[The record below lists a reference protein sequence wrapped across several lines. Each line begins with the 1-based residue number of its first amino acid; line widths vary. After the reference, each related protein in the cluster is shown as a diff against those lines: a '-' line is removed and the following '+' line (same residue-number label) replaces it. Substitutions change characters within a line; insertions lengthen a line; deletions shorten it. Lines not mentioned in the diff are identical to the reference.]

1 MSQPPSAPLHISLD
15 HSYARLPESFFVRQ
29 SPTPV
34 PDPQLICLNSDLAKK
49 LGLDPDELQSPDGV
63 AMLAGNAVPQGAEP
77 IAQAYAGHQF
87 GGFVPQLGD
96 GRAILLGEIID
107 PEGARWDLQLKGS
120 GRTPFSRGGDGKAAL
135 GPVLREYI
143 LSEAMAAL
151 GVPTTRALAAVTT
164 GETVLR
170 QEGSLPGAIFTRIAS
185 SHIRVGTFQY
195 FAARRDTDA
204 VRQLADYTIA
214 RHYPEILSSAD
225 PDQATTN
232 SATPAVYADFFK
244 SVIAAQA
251 ALIAQWMSLGFI
263 HGVMNTDNT
272 TISGETIDYG
282 PCAFI
287 DTFHPDCVFSSIDVN
302 GRYSWG
308 NQPNIGH
315 WNLTRLA
322 ETLLPLLDEDPEIA
336 TQIAEAA
343 LNGYSENFND
353 HYMSRFRAKFCLSA
367 SPSSDLIIQ
376 EGLSLLGNQQID
388 FTLFFRHL
396 TQMAAGGSEEPL
408 TALFSDAAPLNTWLD
423 SWNVEADPAQYLAA
437 MQQANPILIPRNH
450 RVEQT
455 IQSAYT
461 GDFQPFHRL
470 TQALATPYTEQV
482 EYTDLEQAPTPE
494 EIVHETFCGT

>member
-1 MSQPPSAPLHISLD
+1 MSQPPSDIPFD
-15 HSYARLPESFFVRQ
+15 NSYSRLPASFFVRQ
-29 SPTPV
+29 KPARV
-34 PDPQLICLNSDLAKK
+34 PDPQLIGLNANLAEK
-49 LGLDPDELQSPDGV
+49 LGLDVDWLRSPSGV
-63 AMLAGNAVPQGAEP
+63 AMLAGNTLPDGAEP

-107 PEGARWDLQLKGS
+107 TDGARRDLQLKGS

-135 GPVLREYI
+135 GPVIREYI

-151 GVPTTRALAAVTT
+151 GVPTTRALAAVST
-164 GETVLR
+164 GETILR
-170 QEGSLPGAIFTRIAS
+170 TDGSHPGAVFTRVAA

-195 FAARRDTDA
+195 FAAQRDTEA
-204 VRQLADYTIA
+204 VQQLADYAIA
-214 RHYPEILSSAD
+214 RHYPQILQTSD
-225 PDQATTN
+225 PANPTTI
-232 SATPAVYADFFK
+232 YAAFFK
-244 SVIAAQA
+244 SVIASQA

-282 PCAFI
+282 PCAFM

-322 ETLLPLLDEDPEIA
+322 ETLLPLLDDDQDKA
-336 TQIAEAA
+336 TEIAEA
-343 LNGYSENFND
+343 LLSGYSDDFSQ
-353 HYMSRFRAKFCLSA
+353 HYMSRFRAKFALSA
-367 SPSSDLIIQ
+367 SAPDSIIQ
-376 EGLSLLGNQQID
+376 DGLTLLADQQVD

-396 TQMAAGGSEEPL
+396 TQVAAGNCDGSKKSL
-408 TALFSDAAPLNTWLD
+408 AALFTEADSFETWFAQWRL
-423 SWNVEADPAQYLAA
+423 EADPAEHLAA
-437 MQQANPILIPRNH
+437 MQTANPIIIPRNH
-450 RVEQT
+450 RVEQA
-455 IQSAYT
+455 IQSANA
-461 GDFQPFHRL
+461 GDLAPFHRL
-470 TQALATPYTEQV
+470 TKALKTPYAEQD
-482 EYTDLEQAPTPE
+482 EFTDLEQAPKPE